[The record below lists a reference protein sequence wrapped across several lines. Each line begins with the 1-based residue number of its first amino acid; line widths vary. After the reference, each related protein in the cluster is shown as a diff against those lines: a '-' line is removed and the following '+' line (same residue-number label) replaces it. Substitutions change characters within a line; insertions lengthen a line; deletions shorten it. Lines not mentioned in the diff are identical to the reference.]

1 MCCGIYTNSRT
12 LLSTWAFGKM
22 IQLPPGCKLAYEI
35 RFYVPKLTNEMGEW
49 FNLIGGQATSVKEYD
64 WRGREHIINQVQYG
78 KAKTSY
84 VTKDG
89 TNLTLIR
96 FDGADASIA
105 SMFLIKFMDQ
115 IQSHNLKEAED
126 YV

>member
-1 MCCGIYTNSRT
+1 
-12 LLSTWAFGKM
+12 M
-22 IQLPPGCKLAYEI
+22 IPLPPGCKVSYEI
-35 RFYVPKLTNEMGEW
+35 RFTVGELTDEMGEW
-49 FNLIGGQATSVKEYD
+49 FNMIGGQAVKKQFWDY
-64 WRGREHIINQVQYG
+64 RGREQYTLHVQYG

-96 FDGADASIA
+96 FDGADASVA
-105 SMFLIKFMDQ
+105 SMFLIKFLDQ
-115 IQSHNLKEAED
+115 IQTHNLKEAEH